1 MYYRNRRHNPV
12 DPRKDTSWLPQ
23 ASTGPRAAFVRPP
36 PPPEPIAHIGGE
48 EFVSGG
54 DYAGRDLRG
63 AIFDNAHHFDPAT
76 ASGEYD
82 EEGKTDYG
90 FRGNGRAII
99 LRNCSFDG
107 ADLQGVAISGVIF
120 VECLFAGADFR
131 GVTFRNVRFEGC
143 DLAEADFRDAIFDC
157 EAVFAAYET
166 EDGEESPCDL
176 DGAMFCNAKIEGIVE
191 IGVDTSA
198 IGADFSGCVLSGT
211 LTAYA
216 DLTNAVFDEMDLGRR
231 GMLDLSG
238 AIVRNASARNIA
250 TADGTET
257 LFPPYERKEDF
268 AGLVLEGTVV
278 GHHESVGLSDAI
290 RFAHW
295 YARDLPNYGYDE
307 DSTVYGQPHWRATKY
322 RATASDG
329 TVVYDGRNEKEM
341 KSDIRRYFESASRP
355 LPVKVIEDGYR
366 DATEEEYERDEEPYI
381 RMRGE
386 RTVRPR

>member
-1 MYYRNRRHNPV
+1 MYYRDRRHNPV

-23 ASTGPRAAFVRPP
+23 ASTGPRVAFVRPP
-36 PPPEPIAHIGGE
+36 PPPKPTAHIGGE
-48 EFVSGG
+48 EMQDGA

-63 AIFDNAHHFDPAT
+63 LVFDNAHSFDPST

-82 EEGKTDYG
+82 DGI
-90 FRGNGRAII
+90 RGNRQAII

-131 GVTFRNVRFEGC
+131 QARLTNVRFEGC
-143 DLAEADFRDAIFDC
+143 DLAEADFRDAIFDGVA
-157 EAVFAAYET
+157 EFAFYET

-176 DGAMFCNAKIEGIVE
+176 DGAMFCNAKIKSIVE

-198 IGADFSGCVLSGT
+198 IGADFLGCVLSGT

-216 DLTNAVFDEMDLGRR
+216 DLTNAVFDEMCLEYG

-257 LFPPYERKEDF
+257 RFPPYERKEDF
-268 AGLVLEGTVV
+268 EGLDLEGTVV
-278 GHHESVGLSDAI
+278 GADEGVGLSDAI

-295 YARDLPNYGYDE
+295 YDRDLPNYGYE
-307 DSTVYGQPHWRATKY
+307 DGLVFGQPHWRATRY
-322 RATASDG
+322 RAVASDG
-329 TVVYDGRNEKEM
+329 TVVYDGRNKNEM
-341 KSDIRRYFESASRP
+341 KTDLRRYFEGANP
-355 LPVKVIEDGYR
+355 KPVKVVEDGYR
-366 DATEEEYERDEEPYI
+366 DATEEEYDRDEEPYI
-381 RMRGE
+381 RERRE
-386 RTVRPR
+386 RTVRR